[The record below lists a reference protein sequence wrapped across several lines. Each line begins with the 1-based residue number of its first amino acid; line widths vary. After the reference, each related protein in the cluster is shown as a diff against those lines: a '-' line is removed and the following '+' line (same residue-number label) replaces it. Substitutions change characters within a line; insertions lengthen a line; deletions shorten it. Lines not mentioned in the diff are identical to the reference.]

1 MTKVN
6 VRISKNEL
14 HLKSVVETLDE
25 RFPTEGESNFTSL
38 LISPVNPDGG
48 RRHSHPPHP
57 HQNRTSVAENCTTA
71 INIKTVDERAVSPA
85 RKRKTTASSATG
97 SSWSITHTATMR
109 SSNG

>member
-38 LISPVNPDGG
+38 LISPVNPNGG
-48 RRHSHPPHP
+48 R
-57 HQNRTSVAENCTTA
+57 
-71 INIKTVDERAVSPA
+71 
-85 RKRKTTASSATG
+85 
-97 SSWSITHTATMR
+97 
-109 SSNG
+109 